1 MINPDQNTNTNSS
14 ARIVPLSEGE
24 GEALRM
30 GIIGA
35 GGFAAFAVKAFLKI
49 PGVKITGVT
58 DINKKVALQMAEEN
72 NAIVYADIETLL
84 QDENIDLVYIATP
97 PFLHYE
103 QSKTALL
110 AGKHVIC
117 EKPAALKTNEAEE
130 LVSIAKL
137 YQLLYVVNLMQR
149 YNPLYGVADKIIKQ
163 KILGN
168 FLHGFFENYASDE
181 NLDPGHWF
189 WNETKSGGIFIEHGV
204 HFFDMFSGWLGNGEV
219 VSSLKIKRL
228 SVNDEI
234 TDRVHATVMYR
245 NGIVNFY
252 HGFDQPKILDRQEMR
267 LQFERGE
274 ITLYE
279 WVPVKMKFHGLIKNE
294 QVKFLKE
301 LVGECTIVIHDIKQ
315 HDQKVKGR
323 FSEINYDHEITL
335 ECGNVEE
342 KQNRYQELLKNMLS
356 DQWKWI
362 KDRNH
367 KRVINESNAVESLRM
382 AEEATKN
389 AKKIDSFE

>member
-1 MINPDQNTNTNSS
+1 MINSDHNININASAGPGGSS
-14 ARIVPLSEGE
+14 D
-24 GEALRM
+24 ALRI

-35 GGFAAFAVKAFLKI
+35 GGFSTFAVKAFLKI
-49 PGVKITGVT
+49 PSVKITGIT
-58 DINKKVALQMAEEN
+58 DINKEVASRMGEGN

-84 QDENIDLVYIATP
+84 QDENIDLIYIATP

-103 QSKTALL
+103 QSKAALL

-117 EKPAALKTNEAEE
+117 EKPAALRTNDAEE
-130 LVSIAKL
+130 LVSIAKSR
-137 YQLLYVVNLMQR
+137 QLLYVVNLMQR
-149 YNPLYGVADKIIKQ
+149 YNSLYDVVDKIIKQ

-181 NLDPGHWF
+181 NLDSNHWF

-219 VSSLKIKRL
+219 VSSLKIKRPA
-228 SVNDEI
+228 VQNKI
-234 TDRVHATVMYR
+234 IDRVHATVMY
-245 NGIVNFY
+245 NDGPVNFY

-279 WVPVKMKFHGLIKNE
+279 WVPVKMKFHGLVKNE
-294 QVKFLKE
+294 HIKFLKE
-301 LVGECTIVIHDIKQ
+301 LVGECTIVYHDKKQ
-315 HDQKVKGR
+315 YAQKVKGR
-323 FSEINYDHEITL
+323 FSEINYDNEITL
-335 ECGNVEE
+335 ECGDVAE
-342 KQNRYQELLKNMLS
+342 KQNRYEQLLISMLS

-367 KRVINESNAVESLRM
+367 KRVINGSNAVESLRM
-382 AEEATKN
+382 AEQATEI